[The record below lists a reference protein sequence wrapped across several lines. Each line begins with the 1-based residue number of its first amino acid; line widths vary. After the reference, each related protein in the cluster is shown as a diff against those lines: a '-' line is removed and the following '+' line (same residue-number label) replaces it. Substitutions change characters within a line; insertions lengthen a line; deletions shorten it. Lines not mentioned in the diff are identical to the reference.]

1 MAIEREMTLNDY
13 INVIKRR
20 LPVVLSVFF
29 VVLLLATAVALKLPS
44 VYESTATILIESQ
57 QVQSDPTVTKEKYA
71 SDRFEQLKQVVL
83 SNENLYKIA

>member
-20 LPVVLSVFF
+20 LHVVLSVFF

-57 QVQSDPTVTKEKYA
+57 QVQSDPTITKEK
-71 SDRFEQLKQVVL
+71 
-83 SNENLYKIA
+83 

>member
-20 LPVVLSVFF
+20 LHVVLSVFF

-44 VYESTATILIESQ
+44 VYESTATILIE
-57 QVQSDPTVTKEKYA
+57 
-71 SDRFEQLKQVVL
+71 
-83 SNENLYKIA
+83 